1 MTTGKA
7 VRRRATKKN
16 APRPTTGSTPEASGY
31 GKALFTIIRK
41 RLKSSSR
48 QRAYI
53 PPEQIARALRKNP
66 GVPLPPVPP
75 EYLVRRRNPGFSC
88 WG

>member
-1 MTTGKA
+1 MTARKA
-7 VRRRATKKN
+7 VRQRTPTKS

-48 QRAYI
+48 QRAY
-53 PPEQIARALRKNP
+53 PGQQRTTLRFLLT
-66 GVPLPPVPP
+66 VATLQHRSLQT
-75 EYLVRRRNPGFSC
+75 ERE
-88 WG
+88 